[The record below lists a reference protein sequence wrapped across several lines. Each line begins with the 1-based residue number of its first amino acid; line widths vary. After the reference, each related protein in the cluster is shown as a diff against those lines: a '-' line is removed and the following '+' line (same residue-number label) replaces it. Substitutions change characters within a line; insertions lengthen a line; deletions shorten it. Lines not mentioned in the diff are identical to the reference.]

1 VQAALTSTNYH
12 DETGVVPVNV
22 VDAMMAIANAI
33 HRLAASHEAM
43 AARGDRISTQLQ
55 EAIRQQLAEDGS
67 GHA

>member
-43 AARGDRISTQLQ
+43 AARGDRISQLQ